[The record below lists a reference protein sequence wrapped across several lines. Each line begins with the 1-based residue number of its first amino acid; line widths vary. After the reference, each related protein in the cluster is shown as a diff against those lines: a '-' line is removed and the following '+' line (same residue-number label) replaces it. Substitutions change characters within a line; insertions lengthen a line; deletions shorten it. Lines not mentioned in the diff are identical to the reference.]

1 MKKWCFCCVAL
12 AMSST
17 PVVAQE
23 IPGSTD
29 PGRIEPLKDRISP
42 PTTISPVQPRPTITP
57 FPSISIPED
66 AKYMTVLLSELRFDG
81 MTAFKKEDMAD
92 MYAEHL
98 GKRITL
104 DKVWHMAEE
113 VTRRYREKGY
123 FLSRAYVP
131 SQEVSK
137 GIVTIRVVEGYIG
150 EVSLNDPAIDTAI
163 IRAFSRQIMA
173 QRPLNV
179 TALENQLL
187 LLNDL
192 PGYRFRSVLE
202 PKEGGK
208 EGEIR
213 LVIVPEKKGGRS
225 HLSLDNY
232 NSRYL
237 GPHQFSAFHQASLLP
252 MQQTSIAVLAN
263 VPFDKL
269 GYISL
274 RHEIPVYPAVTL
286 GVQGNYVLAKPGYVL
301 EENDIESTSSE
312 LAFDLR
318 YAAIRQRDRTLMLSS
333 GIRAKSTDTDIADLP
348 LTRDRIRAIWLGADY
363 NTFDASQAYH
373 YVNAKLTQGIGA
385 FGASKEGSATLSRAE
400 ADPDFT
406 KMEIYYQYQRQLG
419 SAFMA
424 IGQATGQYSF
434 SPLFSAEEFGY
445 GGQRF
450 GRGYDPSEITGDHGI
465 ALALEMRYLDVP
477 EWNQMKFSPFVFYD
491 FGAVW
496 NEDSGEGGRISAA
509 SAGLGLVGE
518 LPKGVESML
527 TIAKPLTY
535 QAGTPLYG
543 SRGEDTRFLFS
554 LSLDF

>member
-1 MKKWCFCCVAL
+1 M
-12 AMSST
+12 
-17 PVVAQE
+17 
-23 IPGSTD
+23 
-29 PGRIEPLKDRISP
+29 ISP
-42 PTTISPVQPRPTITP
+42 PATISPAQPRPSVTP

-66 AKYMTVLLSELRFDG
+66 AKYMTVLLHEVRFDG
-81 MTAFKKEDMAD
+81 MTAFRKSDMTD
-92 MYAEHL
+92 IYAAHI

-104 DKVWHMAEE
+104 DTVWRVAEE

-131 SQEVSK
+131 SQQVDK
-137 GIVTIRVVEGYIG
+137 GIVTIRVVEGYVG

-173 QRPLNV
+173 KKPLNV
-179 TALENQLL
+179 TTLESQLL

-202 PKEGGK
+202 PKDDGE

-213 LVIVPEKKGGRS
+213 LVIVPEKKEARS
-225 HLSLDNY
+225 RLSVDNH

-237 GPHQFSAFHQASLLP
+237 GPHQLSAFHQTSLLP
-252 MQQTSIAVLAN
+252 MQQTSVSLLGS

-269 GYISL
+269 GYVSL

-286 GVQGNYVLAKPGYVL
+286 GVQGNYVLAKPGYTL
-301 EENDIESTSSE
+301 EANDIESTSSE
-312 LAFDLR
+312 VEVDVR
-318 YAAIRQRDRTLMLSS
+318 YAAIRQRDETLMLSS
-333 GIRAKSTDTDIADLP
+333 GIRAKSTDTDIAELP
-348 LTRDRIRAIWLGADY
+348 LTRDRIRAVWLGMDY

-373 YVNAKLTQGIGA
+373 YANVKLTQGIGA
-385 FGASKEGSATLSRAE
+385 FGASDEGSATLSRAE

-406 KMEIYYQYQRQLG
+406 KAEVYYQYQRQLG
-419 SAFMA
+419 TSFMG
-424 IGQATGQYSF
+424 IGQAAGQVASG
-434 SPLFSAEEFGY
+434 PLFSAEEFGY

-450 GRGYDPSEITGDHGI
+450 GRGFDPSEITGDHGI
-465 ALALEMRYLDVP
+465 ALALELRYLDVP
-477 EWNQMKFSPFVFYD
+477 EWYQVKFSPFAFYD

-496 NEDSGEGGRISAA
+496 NEDSGQGGRTSAS
-509 SAGLGLVGE
+509 SAGLGLHST
-518 LPKGVESML
+518 LPKGVDGTFTL
-527 TIAKPLTY
+527 AKPLTY